1 MQKNSKSHI
10 TLGVLAGLLLFAPL
24 RLTSGLV
31 LGEWAQEFELP
42 DLNGKTVSLSNIL
55 QDDKPV
61 ILSFF
66 GTWCD
71 SCQKEISDLPEVIKG
86 RNVAVYLV
94 GVDGDKEKLERFVSK
109 RKIQFPVLWDPKAKT
124 MGKKYGLMRGAFVV
138 VPKIFIISPTGTIEY
153 VSESYDDKRKASL
166 EDKIARLSNKQWQK
180 ISEVAIFFTGSI
192 NGYLESC
199 NCYKHPY
206 GGLIKLVSLFKQQT
220 SSYKH
225 TILLDSGD
233 FLPYGVTAAQAAL
246 ILKAM
251 AAAKYDAIAA
261 GDQEL
266 VYSDL
271 AKAIDN
277 EKLPI
282 LTSNVKLNGAAPGM
296 MEKTITAGDIK
307 VRVVSYA
314 NPETFSLYSED
325 FAQRLAFGKLQD
337 ELKAG
342 KKADIL
348 VLLAHAG
355 LAESKRLAAE
365 FPQIDLIIAG
375 HSQELLKTPIRV
387 GDTNIVQSGG
397 NLQNMGRIVLYR
409 NEKGQVAVKSY
420 QVFPLSNDI
429 PNAPEIEAILKE
441 SKGLK

>member
-1 MQKNSKSHI
+1 MQKISKKYL
-10 TLGVLAGLLLFAPL
+10 TLGLLAGLLISPPL
-24 RLTSGLV
+24 RVFAVSL
-31 LGEWAQEFELP
+31 APEFELQG
-42 DLNGKTVSLSNIL
+42 LNGNPVSLSSIL
-55 QDDKPV
+55 SENKLV
-61 ILSFF
+61 VLSFF

-71 SCQKEISDLPEVIKG
+71 SCQKEISDLPEMIKG

-94 GVDGDKEKLERFVSK
+94 GVDGDKEKLEKFVSK

-124 MGKKYGLMRGAFVV
+124 MGKKYDLMRGAFVV
-138 VPKIFIISPTGTIEY
+138 VPKTFVISPAGTIEY
-153 VSESYDDKRKASL
+153 VSESYDDKRKAAL
-166 EDKIARLSNKQWQK
+166 TDKIAQLSNKQWQK

-206 GGLIKLVSLFKQQT
+206 GGLIKLVSLVKRQT
-220 SSYKH
+220 SNYKH

-233 FLPYGVTAAQAAL
+233 FLPYGVTPAQAAP

-261 GDQEL
+261 GDQDL

-282 LTSNVKLNGAAPGM
+282 LTSNLKLNGTAPGII
-296 MEKTITAGDIK
+296 EKTITAGDIK
-307 VRVVSYA
+307 VRVISYA
-314 NPETFSLYSED
+314 DPETFSLYSED
-325 FAQRLAFGKLQD
+325 FTRRVVFGKLQD
-337 ELKAG
+337 ELKTG
-342 KKADIL
+342 EKADVL

-355 LAESKRLAAE
+355 LDESKRLAAE

-375 HSQELLKTPIRV
+375 HSQELLKTPIKV

-409 NEKGQVAVKSY
+409 NEKNQVTVKSY

-429 PNAPEIEAILKE
+429 PNAPQIEAILKE
-441 SKGLK
+441 SKGFK